1 MGTLGQRCTR
11 SLVTGLVAFFIAGAG
26 ICWGGDGT
34 SPGAEADQAEAE
46 QAAAEAEQAAAE
58 AEQAEAEAEQAE
70 AEAGAGQVATEAEQ
84 AEAEAEAKAEQAE
97 AEAEAAAEQAEAE
110 AKAEQAEAEAE
121 PASKAKTI
129 GLLVWGGQYD
139 FNADFARE
147 GGNNDRVGSV
157 FGQLRHERER
167 FVGQVSYY
175 KNLNY
180 VTTGNDL
187 DLVIVQ
193 PGIKF
198 KPSSTTTLLPSLKFD
213 ATWLNRHEN
222 SFYQSYGINIDAKF
236 DEQLLT
242 DLNLDIAFRDFDSR
256 DDTNG
261 EDGVIV
267 NFSGT
272 LDKTDLLVEGASL
285 TLKPYI
291 LSNLAY
297 TISADAEPAGE
308 KGKYLEAGASASY
321 SVPITEKFSVEPKA
335 GYSRRAY
342 KILAGMNK
350 DYHNVTYGLS
360 ASIDE
365 FIFSN
370 QTLTMS
376 WDHEENFSSVDDDD
390 YTNDAISM
398 DILWLFF

>member
-1 MGTLGQRCTR
+1 MVDMGALGQRCTR

-34 SPGAEADQAEAE
+34 IPGAEADQAEAE

-58 AEQAEAEAEQAE
+58 AEQAEAEAG
-70 AEAGAGQVATEAEQ
+70 AGAGQVATEAER
-84 AEAEAEAKAEQAE
+84 AEAEV
-97 AEAEAAAEQAEAE
+97 EAAAEQAEAEAE

-180 VTTGNDL
+180 QTSGNDL

-242 DLNLDIAFRDFDSR
+242 NLNLDIAFRDFDSR

-267 NFSGT
+267 NFSGS

-308 KGKYLEAGASASY
+308 KGKYLEAGANASY
-321 SVPITEKFSVEPKA
+321 SVPVIERFSVEPKA
-335 GYSRRAY
+335 GYSRRSY

-370 QTLTMS
+370 QTLSMS
-376 WDHEENFSSVDDDD
+376 WEHEENFSSVDDDD

>member
-1 MGTLGQRCTR
+1 MGALGQRCTR

-26 ICWGGDGT
+26 ICWGADET
-34 SPGAEADQAEAE
+34 SPGAAE
-46 QAAAEAEQAAAE
+46 QQAINDK
-58 AEQAEAEAEQAE
+58 AEQAEAEAEQA
-70 AEAGAGQVATEAEQ
+70 ATEAEQ
-84 AEAEAEAKAEQAE
+84 AATEAEQAATEAEAEQAATEAEAEQAE
-97 AEAEAAAEQAEAE
+97 GG
-110 AKAEQAEAEAE
+110 
-121 PASKAKTI
+121 PAPKSKTI

-157 FGQLRHERER
+157 FGQLRHERGR

-180 VTTGNDL
+180 QTSGNDL

-242 DLNLDIAFRDFDSR
+242 NLNLDIAFRDFDSR

-267 NFSGT
+267 NFSGS

-308 KGKYLEAGASASY
+308 KGKYLEAGANASY
-321 SVPITEKFSVEPKA
+321 SVPVIERFSVEPKA
-335 GYSRRAY
+335 GYSRRSY

-376 WDHEENFSSVDDDD
+376 WDHEENFSNVDDDD

>member
-1 MGTLGQRCTR
+1 MGLLGQHSARC
-11 SLVTGLVAFFIAGAG
+11 LVAGLAIFFVAGLG
-26 ICWGGDGT
+26 ICWGADET
-34 SPGAEADQAEAE
+34 SSGAAEQQDIIDKAEQAEVEADQAEAEADQAEAE
-46 QAAAEAEQAAAE
+46 QAATEAEQAAAE
-58 AEQAEAEAEQAE
+58 AD
-70 AEAGAGQVATEAEQ
+70 Q

-97 AEAEAAAEQAEAE
+97 AEAEAEAERVEAE
-110 AKAEQAEAEAE
+110 AKAE
-121 PASKAKTI
+121 PVSKAKTI

-175 KNLNY
+175 KNLNR

-198 KPSSTTTLLPSLKFD
+198 KPSSTTTLYPSFKFD

-222 SFYQSYGINIDAKF
+222 SFYQSYGVNIDAKF

-242 DLNLDIAFRDFDSR
+242 NLNLDIAFRDFDSR

-308 KGKYLEAGASASY
+308 KGKYLEAGANASY

-350 DYHNVTYGLS
+350 DYHNVTYGLGV
-360 ASIDE
+360 SIDE

-370 QTLTMS
+370 QTLSMS

>member
-1 MGTLGQRCTR
+1 LAAYREELFVDMRLLGHHGTR
-11 SLVTGLVAFFIAGAG
+11 GLVAGLAIFFVAGLG
-26 ICWGGDGT
+26 ICWGGDDT
-34 SPGAEADQAEAE
+34 SSEATEQQAIIDKAEQAEAE
-46 QAAAEAEQAAAE
+46 QAATEAG
-58 AEQAEAEAEQAE
+58 QAEAEAEQAATE
-70 AEAGAGQVATEAEQ
+70 AEQAATEAEQ
-84 AEAEAEAKAEQAE
+84 AEGEAEQAE
-97 AEAEAAAEQAEAE
+97 GEAETELAEGEAE
-110 AKAEQAEAEAE
+110 TEL
-121 PASKAKTI
+121 ASKTKTI

-180 VTTGNDL
+180 QTSGNDL

-242 DLNLDIAFRDFDSR
+242 NLNLDIAFRDFDSR

-267 NFSGT
+267 NFSGS

-376 WDHEENFSSVDDDD
+376 WDHEENFSNVDDDD

>member
-1 MGTLGQRCTR
+1 LAAYREELFVDMGLLGQHGARC
-11 SLVTGLVAFFIAGAG
+11 LVAGLAIFFVAGLG
-26 ICWGGDGT
+26 ICWGVDET
-34 SPGAEADQAEAE
+34 SPGAAEQQAIIDKADQAEV
-46 QAAAEAEQAAAE
+46 EAD
-58 AEQAEAEAEQAE
+58 QAEAEAEQA
-70 AEAGAGQVATEAEQ
+70 ATEAEQ
-84 AEAEAEAKAEQAE
+84 AEGEAETELAE
-97 AEAEAAAEQAEAE
+97 AEAETEL
-110 AKAEQAEAEAE
+110 
-121 PASKAKTI
+121 ASKTKTI

-167 FVGQVSYY
+167 FLGQVSYY
-175 KNLNY
+175 KNLNR
-180 VTTGNDL
+180 VTSGNDL

-198 KPSSTTTLLPSLKFD
+198 KPSSTTTLYPSFKFD

-222 SFYQSYGINIDAKF
+222 SFYQSYGVNIDAKF

-242 DLNLDIAFRDFDSR
+242 NLNLDIAFRDFDSR

-261 EDGVIV
+261 EDGLIV
-267 NFSGT
+267 NFSGS

-291 LSNLAY
+291 MSNLAY

-321 SVPITEKFSVEPKA
+321 NVPITEKFSVEPMA

-350 DYHNVTYGLS
+350 DYHNVTYGLGV
-360 ASIDE
+360 SIDE

-370 QTLTMS
+370 QTLSMS

-398 DILWLFF
+398 DVLWLFF

>member
-1 MGTLGQRCTR
+1 
-11 SLVTGLVAFFIAGAG
+11 LVTGLVAFFIAGAG

-46 QAAAEAEQAAAE
+46 QAAAEAEQA
-58 AEQAEAEAEQAE
+58 EAEAEQAE
-70 AEAGAGQVATEAEQ
+70 AEAGAGQVATEAERAA
-84 AEAEAEAKAEQAE
+84 AEV
-97 AEAEAAAEQAEAE
+97 EAAAEQAEAEAE

-242 DLNLDIAFRDFDSR
+242 NLNLDIAFRDFDSR

-308 KGKYLEAGASASY
+308 KGKYLEAGANASY
-321 SVPITEKFSVEPKA
+321 SVPVIERFSVEPKA
-335 GYSRRAY
+335 GYSRRSY

>member
-1 MGTLGQRCTR
+1 MVDMGALGQRCTR

-26 ICWGGDGT
+26 ICWGADET
-34 SPGAEADQAEAE
+34 SPGAAE
-46 QAAAEAEQAAAE
+46 QQAISDK
-58 AEQAEAEAEQAE
+58 AEQAEAEAEQAATE
-70 AEAGAGQVATEAEQ
+70 AEQAATEAEQAATEAEQ
-84 AEAEAEAKAEQAE
+84 AEGEAEQAE
-97 AEAEAAAEQAEAE
+97 GEAETEL
-110 AKAEQAEAEAE
+110 
-121 PASKAKTI
+121 ASKTKTI

-180 VTTGNDL
+180 QTSGNDL

-242 DLNLDIAFRDFDSR
+242 NLNLDIAFRDFDSR

-267 NFSGT
+267 NFSGS

-308 KGKYLEAGASASY
+308 KGKYLEAGANASY
-321 SVPITEKFSVEPKA
+321 SVPVIERFSVEPKA
-335 GYSRRAY
+335 GYSRRSY

-370 QTLTMS
+370 QTLSMS
-376 WDHEENFSSVDDDD
+376 WEHEENFSSVDDDD

>member
-1 MGTLGQRCTR
+1 MAAYREELVVDMGALGQRCTR

-46 QAAAEAEQAAAE
+46 QAAAEAEQA
-58 AEQAEAEAEQAE
+58 E
-70 AEAGAGQVATEAEQ
+70 AEAGAGQVATEAER

-97 AEAEAAAEQAEAE
+97 AEAEAKAEQAEAE

-180 VTTGNDL
+180 QTSGNDL

-242 DLNLDIAFRDFDSR
+242 NLNLDIAFRDFDSR

-267 NFSGT
+267 NFSGS

-308 KGKYLEAGASASY
+308 KGKYLEAGANASY
-321 SVPITEKFSVEPKA
+321 SVPVIERFSVEPKA
-335 GYSRRAY
+335 GYSRRSY

>member
-1 MGTLGQRCTR
+1 MDTNNACLLLRQALHTLAAYREELFVDMGLLGHHGTR
-11 SLVTGLVAFFIAGAG
+11 GLVAGLAIFFVAGLG
-26 ICWGGDGT
+26 ICWGGDET
-34 SPGAEADQAEAE
+34 SPGAAEQQAITDKAEQAATEAEAE
-46 QAAAEAEQAAAE
+46 QAATEAEQAATE
-58 AEQAEAEAEQAE
+58 AEQAATEAEQAATEAEAEQAE
-70 AEAGAGQVATEAEQ
+70 GG
-84 AEAEAEAKAEQAE
+84 
-97 AEAEAAAEQAEAE
+97 
-110 AKAEQAEAEAE
+110 
-121 PASKAKTI
+121 PAPKSKTI

-157 FGQLRHERER
+157 FGQLRHERGR

-180 VTTGNDL
+180 QTSGNDL

-198 KPSSTTTLLPSLKFD
+198 NPSSTTTLYPSLKFD

-222 SFYQSYGINIDAKF
+222 SFYQSYGVNIDAKF

-242 DLNLDIAFRDFDSR
+242 NLNLDIAFRDFDSR
-256 DDTNG
+256 DDTLG
-261 EDGVIV
+261 EDGFIV
-267 NFSGT
+267 NFSGS

-285 TLKPYI
+285 TLRPYI

-350 DYHNVTYGLS
+350 DYHNVTYGLGV
-360 ASIDE
+360 SIDE

-370 QTLTMS
+370 QTLSMS

-390 YTNDAISM
+390 YTNDSISM

>member
-26 ICWGGDGT
+26 ICWGADET
-34 SPGAEADQAEAE
+34 SPGAAE
-46 QAAAEAEQAAAE
+46 QQAINDK
-58 AEQAEAEAEQAE
+58 AEQAEAEAEQAATE
-70 AEAGAGQVATEAEQ
+70 AEQAATEAEQAATEAEQ
-84 AEAEAEAKAEQAE
+84 AEGEAEQAE
-97 AEAEAAAEQAEAE
+97 GEAETEL
-110 AKAEQAEAEAE
+110 
-121 PASKAKTI
+121 ASKTKTI

-180 VTTGNDL
+180 QTSGNDL

-242 DLNLDIAFRDFDSR
+242 NLNLDIAFRDFDSR

-267 NFSGT
+267 NFSGS

>member
-1 MGTLGQRCTR
+1 MGALGQRCTR
-11 SLVTGLVAFFIAGAG
+11 SLVTGLVAFFIAGVG

-34 SPGAEADQAEAE
+34 SPGAEA
-46 QAAAEAEQAAAE
+46 
-58 AEQAEAEAEQAE
+58 EQAEAEAEQA
-70 AEAGAGQVATEAEQ
+70 ATEAEQ
-84 AEAEAEAKAEQAE
+84 AEGEAETELAEGE
-97 AEAEAAAEQAEAE
+97 AETEL
-110 AKAEQAEAEAE
+110 
-121 PASKAKTI
+121 ASKTKTI

-180 VTTGNDL
+180 QTSGNDL

-242 DLNLDIAFRDFDSR
+242 NLNLDIAFRDFDSR

-308 KGKYLEAGASASY
+308 KGKYLEAGANASY
-321 SVPITEKFSVEPKA
+321 SVPVIERFSVEPKA
-335 GYSRRAY
+335 GYSRRSY

>member
-1 MGTLGQRCTR
+1 MGALGQRCTR

-26 ICWGGDGT
+26 ICWGADET
-34 SPGAEADQAEAE
+34 SPGAAE
-46 QAAAEAEQAAAE
+46 QQAINDK
-58 AEQAEAEAEQAE
+58 AEQAEAEAEQAATE
-70 AEAGAGQVATEAEQ
+70 AEQAATEAEQAATEAEQ
-84 AEAEAEAKAEQAE
+84 AEGEAEQAE
-97 AEAEAAAEQAEAE
+97 GEAETELAEGEAE
-110 AKAEQAEAEAE
+110 TEL
-121 PASKAKTI
+121 ASKTKTI

-180 VTTGNDL
+180 QTSGNDL

-222 SFYQSYGINIDAKF
+222 SFYRSYGINIDDKF

-376 WDHEENFSSVDDDD
+376 WDHEENFSNVDDDD

>member
-1 MGTLGQRCTR
+1 LYTLAAYREELVVDMGALGQRCTR

-26 ICWGGDGT
+26 ICWGADET
-34 SPGAEADQAEAE
+34 SPGAAE
-46 QAAAEAEQAAAE
+46 QQAINDK
-58 AEQAEAEAEQAE
+58 AEQAEAEAEQA
-70 AEAGAGQVATEAEQ
+70 ATEAEQ
-84 AEAEAEAKAEQAE
+84 AEGEAETELAEGE
-97 AEAEAAAEQAEAE
+97 AETEL
-110 AKAEQAEAEAE
+110 
-121 PASKAKTI
+121 ASKTKTI

-180 VTTGNDL
+180 QTSGNDL

-242 DLNLDIAFRDFDSR
+242 NLNLDIAFRDFDSR

-267 NFSGT
+267 NFSGS

-376 WDHEENFSSVDDDD
+376 WDHEENFSNVDDDD

>member
-1 MGTLGQRCTR
+1 MGLLGHHGTR
-11 SLVTGLVAFFIAGAG
+11 GLVAGLAIFFVAGLG
-26 ICWGGDGT
+26 ICWGGDET
-34 SPGAEADQAEAE
+34 SPGAAEQQAITDKAEQAATEAEAE
-46 QAAAEAEQAAAE
+46 QAATEAEQA
-58 AEQAEAEAEQAE
+58 
-70 AEAGAGQVATEAEQ
+70 ATEAEQ
-84 AEAEAEAKAEQAE
+84 AEGEAETELAEGE
-97 AEAEAAAEQAEAE
+97 AETEL
-110 AKAEQAEAEAE
+110 
-121 PASKAKTI
+121 ASKTKTI

-180 VTTGNDL
+180 QTSGNDL

-198 KPSSTTTLLPSLKFD
+198 NPSSTTTLYPSFKFD

-242 DLNLDIAFRDFDSR
+242 NLNLDIAFRDFDSR

-321 SVPITEKFSVEPKA
+321 SVPITENFSAEPKA
-335 GYSRRAY
+335 GFYRRSY
-342 KILAGMNK
+342 KILAGQNK
-350 DYHNVTYGLS
+350 DYANTTFGLS
-360 ASIDE
+360 VSIDE

-370 QTLTMS
+370 QTLS
-376 WDHEENFSSVDDDD
+376 IAWDHEENQSSLDDDD
-390 YTNDAISM
+390 YTNDAIS
-398 DILWLFF
+398 IETLWLFF